1 MAGAVVGISEPGS
14 PQVIYNESDFCYLYG
29 LYFVFYDHHT
39 HGECCASINKR
50 PMGHIAH
57 LRNLGPYRN
66 IFPIS
71 NMH

>member
-1 MAGAVVGISEPGS
+1 MQSVLE
-14 PQVIYNESDFCYLYG
+14 
-29 LYFVFYDHHT
+29 
-39 HGECCASINKR
+39 NKR

-71 NMH
+71 NICISFTFAPFDPSGAMILTNLPSF